1 MTKSIIS
8 GIINMLVKV
17 IKSNN
22 RRIFVMQFMLF
33 CAISLISAWVFSQTF
48 KTFLNFC
55 TTREFKI
62 KMLFSDGDFP
72 STHTTTSVAAVIIS
86 CYELVPIA
94 LNESEVN
101 SIRKIAS
108 AAIVIIVL
116 WAAFIIRDA
125 LGIRLRVQELS
136 HTVHTLLTTSQNVEG
151 RPISDNLQ
159 EFWSELASGIN
170 LKVGHMP
177 HEVIGGLILGVIFG
191 FGASFLRH
199 QNYVMFFVDLIAF
212 LVYAVITFI
221 VIGRNRQKK

>member
-1 MTKSIIS
+1 
-8 GIINMLVKV
+8 
-17 IKSNN
+17 
-22 RRIFVMQFMLF
+22 MQFMLF
-33 CAISLISAWVFSQTF
+33 CAITLISAWVFSQTF

-55 TTREFKI
+55 TTREFKL
-62 KMLFSDGDFP
+62 KMLLSDGDFP
-72 STHTTTSVAAVIIS
+72 STHTTTSIAAVIIS
-86 CYELVPIA
+86 CYELMPIA
-94 LNESEVN
+94 LNESEQQ
-101 SIRKIAS
+101 SIRTIAS
-108 AAIVIIVL
+108 AAIVTIVL

-136 HTVHTLLTTSQNVEG
+136 HTVHSMLTSSQNVEG

-199 QNYVMFFVDLIAF
+199 ENFFMFFVDLAIFIA
-212 LVYAVITFI
+212 YSIITFF
-221 VIGRNRQKK
+221 VIGRNRKKK

>member
-1 MTKSIIS
+1 
-8 GIINMLVKV
+8 
-17 IKSNN
+17 
-22 RRIFVMQFMLF
+22 MQFMLF

-94 LNESEVN
+94 LNESKN
-101 SIRKIAS
+101 SSIQTIAS

-177 HEVIGGLILGVIFG
+177 HEVIGGLILALIFG
-191 FGASFLRH
+191 IGANSIRTENWVVFIIDIIISIIYFLLS
-199 QNYVMFFVDLIAF
+199 YLF
-212 LVYAVITFI
+212 LS
-221 VIGRNRQKK
+221 